1 MTHIVYLAL
10 GTNLGERLDNLH
22 AALNAF
28 APQIRVTEQ
37 SRVYET
43 EPWGY
48 ADQPAFLNLV
58 IRAETL
64 LSPQALLGVLK
75 ELEATLG
82 RTPSF
87 RNGPRLI
94 DLDILFYDDIIL
106 DTPGL
111 VIPHP
116 RLHERTFVLV
126 PLLDVAPDL
135 MHPILR
141 RTMSQIMQELNGS
154 GVNLFNG

>member
-1 MTHIVYLAL
+1 LTHIVYLAL